1 MGPSEFYIFVD
12 LEYSMIE
19 YSRMQI
25 VNIMNILMILMM

>member
-1 MGPSEFYIFVD
+1 MGLSEFWYLD